1 MPAQPS
7 GASLVADFMGAW
19 FGSQQGWNACY
30 QAEINRDTC
39 RTLDGSEHAP
49 KSIGGSRQ

>member
-1 MPAQPS
+1 
-7 GASLVADFMGAW
+7 MGAW

-39 RTLDGSEHAP
+39 RTLDGSEREP
-49 KSIGGSRQ
+49 KPIGRGLS